1 MGNYFPLILLLISV
15 FAVITSAKT
24 IRLPSEHKLKLSP
37 GCPAPDFSL
46 NDRPVIGIVSHP
58 GDGAS
63 GSISNATGVSYIAAS
78 NVKFV
83 ESAGARVIP
92 LIYNEPKE
100 TLLEKLELVN
110 GIVFPGGS
118 FEKGE
123 YLERLD
129 EILGIVLENNDAGDN
144 FPLLAINLGFQLLT
158 IIVSQDKVNIEKFSA
173 SNQASTLQLV
183 EGLNVEGTLFQ
194 KFPHELLEK
203 LGEDCLV
210 MQNHKLS
217 ADCPAIADLNYEPV
231 IGIVSHP
238 GDGAGGRISNATGV
252 SYIAAS
258 YVKFIESAGARVIPL
273 IYNDPQETLLKKLDL
288 VNGVVFPGGSNE
300 NDGYVECLGDIYG
313 GNVKLEEFSA
323 SNQAS
328 KLQLVEGLDVKGAL
342 FERLPHDVLEKLGE
356 KCLIMQ
362 NHKLG
367 VSPESFQAD
376 ESLSNFFHVLTTSPD
391 RDNKVYVST
400 IQAKYYPILA
410 VQWSPEKNA
419 YEWSLSGTPRT
430 ADAILVS
437 QTVANY
443 FVNEARYSFYKAEN
457 EQDVRDNLIYNY
469 NTSNSGK
476 YGSDYVEVYIF
487 S

>member
-129 EILGIVLENNDAGDN
+129 EILGIVLENNEAGDN

-158 IIVSQDKVNIEKFSA
+158 IIVSQDNVNIEKFSA

-203 LGEDCLV
+203 LSEDCLV
-210 MQNHKLS
+210 MQNHKW
-217 ADCPAIADLNYEPV
+217 
-231 IGIVSHP
+231 GI
-238 GDGAGGRISNATGV
+238 
-252 SYIAAS
+252 
-258 YVKFIESAGARVIPL
+258 
-273 IYNDPQETLLKKLDL
+273 
-288 VNGVVFPGGSNE
+288 
-300 NDGYVECLGDIYG
+300 
-313 GNVKLEEFSA
+313 
-323 SNQAS
+323 
-328 KLQLVEGLDVKGAL
+328 
-342 FERLPHDVLEKLGE
+342 
-356 KCLIMQ
+356 
-362 NHKLG
+362 
-367 VSPESFQAD
+367 SPESFQAD
-376 ESLSNFFHVLTTSPD
+376 RNLRDFFNVLTTSVD
-391 RDNKVYVST
+391 KDNKVYVST
-400 IQAKYYPILA
+400 IQAKKFPIVG
-410 VQWSPEKNA
+410 VQWAPERNA
-419 YEWSLSGTPRT
+419 FEWSLSEIPHTE
-430 ADAILVS
+430 DAILVS
-437 QTVANY
+437 QSVANY
-443 FVNEARYSFYKAEN
+443 FVGEARKSITEPDD
-457 EQDVRDNLIYNY
+457 EDVRRYLIYNY
-469 NTSNSGK
+469 NTSYSGK
-476 YGSDYVEVYIF
+476 DGSGYIEVYIF